1 MIKLRFVE
9 FVLLIDKGGFST
21 SPIWHRIITDLRES
35 IDAVKWPPGS
45 AKFELFPDRG
55 RGRGQ
60 GNGVTPIKTMFQSN
74 LHKRG
79 WQLERK
85 LDIATHKS
93 PGKIDAVLKTDGK
106 YFAVEWETGNISSS
120 HRALDKMAVG
130 LMANKLIGGVLVL
143 PTREMYQYL
152 TDRVGNFAEI
162 EPYLVLWKSLD
173 VEEGILGI
181 MKVEHDGISRDVP
194 RIPKGT
200 DGRALV

>member
-1 MIKLRFVE
+1 MEL
-9 FVLLIDKGGFST
+9 VLLIDKGDFSK
-21 SPIWHRIITDLRES
+21 SPTWHKILTDLRES

-45 AKFELFPDRG
+45 AKFVLFSDRG
-55 RGRGQ
+55 RGRGR

-74 LHKRG
+74 LRERG

-85 LDIATHKS
+85 IDIATHKT
-93 PGKIDAVLKTDGK
+93 PGKIDAVLRTNGK

-130 LMANKLIGGVLVL
+130 LLTNKLIGGVLVL
-143 PTREMYQYL
+143 PTREMYSYL
-152 TDRVGNFAEI
+152 TDRVGNFPEI
-162 EPYLVLWKSLD
+162 EPYLMLWKSLD

-181 MKVEHDGISRDVP
+181 IKVEHDGISIDVP

-200 DGRALV
+200 DGRALA